1 MASLMGYLDLPPYNK
16 EDLKDDLNTFAIPPD
31 VLQLQVD
38 ALNVLEDKVDISTF
52 PKDYQ
57 EKIINYYR
65 FSATRMNTQEDRI
78 AKRTNDTMDI
88 I

>member
-1 MASLMGYLDLPPYNK
+1 MGYLDLPPYNK